1 MKNIVI
7 IIVILIIILIL
18 FRINRIFYERRTIRN
33 LLVKLINE
41 FEKEDVKYW
50 VDFGSLLGMMREKD
64 VILGDNDGDVCILKD
79 DKENTEKVQ
88 NIVQRMGGKFFYWGA
103 FRVFDKDIFI
113 DIFLVKEDEIKDTK
127 HLIFPTIK
135 ETVCLGDNKI
145 IATIPNK
152 PKEFLEAR
160 YGKDWTVQKYKWYFL
175 YF

>member
-1 MKNIVI
+1 LGVTKAEVVGAHAAARRTRRADRGDDNI
-7 IIVILIIILIL
+7 II
-18 FRINRIFYERRTIRN
+18 
-33 LLVKLINE
+33 
-41 FEKEDVKYW
+41 
-50 VDFGSLLGMMREKD
+50 MA
-64 VILGDNDGDVCILKD
+64 GDNDGDVCILKD

-113 DIFLVKEDEIKDTK
+113 DIFLVKEHEIKDTK